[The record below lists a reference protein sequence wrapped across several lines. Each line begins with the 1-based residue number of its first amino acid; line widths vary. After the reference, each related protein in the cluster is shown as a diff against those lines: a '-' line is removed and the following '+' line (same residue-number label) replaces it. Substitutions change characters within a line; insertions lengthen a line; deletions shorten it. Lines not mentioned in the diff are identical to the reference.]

1 MTLLEASSLR
11 RVRRAALVRSGT
23 AGAVLLVAGAVLT
36 ACSSDPDANTNGE
49 GKLPAPQI
57 QKDTRT
63 AAKAAS
69 AVRLSGTVVS
79 KGGTYRLDMRL
90 KSNGGMGSV
99 TNKGSTFQLLR
110 IGDRLFLKANA
121 TWWKSRGGKGG
132 ADSTAAAKLAGK
144 YVKVPKGDASY
155 DQLCGFTKKDV
166 LLDGLLTLHGT
177 LDKGEHH
184 KTDGIRTIEITGDDG
199 AGGTLDVSL
208 ENSPFPIRLQR
219 AGGAGTLTFSEWGK
233 QFALKEPGSGE
244 MVDYG
249 KALPT
254 S

>member
-1 MTLLEASSLR
+1 MA
-11 RVRRAALVRSGT
+11 GT
-23 AGAVLLVAGAVLT
+23 GLIMAGAALT
-36 ACSSDPDANTNGE
+36 ACSADPDADTNGE
-49 GKLPAPQI
+49 GKLSAPRI

-63 AAKAAS
+63 VAKAATS
-69 AVRLSGTVVS
+69 VRLSGTVVS

-90 KSNGGMGSV
+90 KSTGGIGSV
-99 TNKGSTFQLLR
+99 TTKGSTFQLLR
-110 IGDRLFLKANA
+110 VGDHLFLKANA
-121 TWWKSRGGKGG
+121 AWWKGKGGKGG
-132 ADSTAAAKLAGK
+132 ADSTAADKLAGK
-144 YVKVPKGDASY
+144 YVKIPKGDPSY

-177 LDKGEHH
+177 LGKGEHGR
-184 KTDGIRTIEITGDDG
+184 TDGVRTIEITGDEG

-208 ENSPFPIRLQR
+208 EDSPFPIRLQR

-233 QFALKEPGSGE
+233 PFALKQPDSGE

-249 KALPT
+249 EALPA